1 MGTLDYKTFKT
12 LAHSIRDANFVEP
25 LDRIRDYAERRAL
38 KPHEL
43 LVVSFEKSTVTVER
57 DLRSTV
63 TWRQEYKRTVEKA
76 LTPEFGKLIGTMEK
90 SGHHL
95 SGISHP
101 DRYSREI
108 DQWAKTPSKDISPIL
123 ERDKSHEDS
132 FNKGRY
138 AQLMGDP
145 ASKNPF
151 EEGSLKHQS
160 WSSGWV
166 SGDKNR
172 EPAKDLERA
181 ERSCIEPVRERRG

>member
-1 MGTLDYKTFKT
+1 MGSLDYKTFKT

-25 LDRIRDYAERRAL
+25 LERIRDYAERRAL

-76 LTPEFGKLIGTMEK
+76 LTPEFARVIGSMEK

-108 DQWAKTPSKDISPIL
+108 DQWTKSPSKDL
-123 ERDKSHEDS
+123 EPV
-132 FNKGRY
+132 
-138 AQLMGDP
+138 L
-145 ASKNPF
+145 
-151 EEGSLKHQS
+151 
-160 WSSGWV
+160 
-166 SGDKNR
+166 
-172 EPAKDLERA
+172 DL
-181 ERSCIEPVRERRG
+181 EPVRERKG